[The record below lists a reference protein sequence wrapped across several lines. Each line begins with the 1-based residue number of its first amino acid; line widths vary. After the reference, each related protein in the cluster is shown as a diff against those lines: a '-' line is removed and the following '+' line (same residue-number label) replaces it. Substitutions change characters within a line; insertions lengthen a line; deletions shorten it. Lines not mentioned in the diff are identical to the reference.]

1 MKETQVCEE
10 LKTLWKKPSCD
21 FKHPVWEIAT
31 KGNGKAQR
39 LPFECREQPLS
50 IAILCGSEQKSLAKR
65 TLRRARIRTNSQDQC
80 HRWMIIFLDHLVKW
94 WLHCSKS
101 SYFIVLRQ
109 DLIIQP
115 WLAWN
120 SGTDCVDRPDC
131 PWCCRDPLVS
141 ASRDKGHWSPCPAHN
156 SV

>member
-1 MKETQVCEE
+1 MRRIENSLEE
-10 LKTLWKKPSCD
+10 AKLWLQASSVGNCHERKWKT
-21 FKHPVWEIAT
+21 
-31 KGNGKAQR
+31 QR

-109 DLIIQP
+109 VQP

-120 SGTDCVDRPDC
+120 SGTDCVDQPDC